1 MINKLN
7 KTIFVGSD
15 HAGFELKKKVLKYLS
30 SKNIKYEDVG
40 PREYNASD
48 DYPDYGFKVAE
59 KVSKGLGD
67 GILICMMS
75 GGMVIVANKVKNV
88 RALPCTTK
96 REAEF
101 AKIHNN
107 ANVIILAALKFKNQK
122 KLNGVLDKWFDT
134 QWVEIDRHSRRLK
147 KISDYENKHFK
158 Q

>member
-1 MINKLN
+1 MINKSN
-7 KTIFVGSD
+7 RTIFVGSD
-15 HAGFELKKKVLKYLS
+15 HAGYELKKQVLKYLS
-30 SKNIKYEDVG
+30 NRNIKHEDVG
-40 PREYNASD
+40 PHKYNVLD

-75 GGMVIVANKVKNV
+75 GGMVIVANKVKGV

-107 ANVIILAALKFKNQK
+107 ANVIILAALKFKNQQR
-122 KLNGVLDKWFDT
+122 LHGVLDTWFNTKWIK
-134 QWVEIDRHSRRLK
+134 VNRHSRRLK
-147 KISDYENKHFK
+147 KVSDYENKHFK